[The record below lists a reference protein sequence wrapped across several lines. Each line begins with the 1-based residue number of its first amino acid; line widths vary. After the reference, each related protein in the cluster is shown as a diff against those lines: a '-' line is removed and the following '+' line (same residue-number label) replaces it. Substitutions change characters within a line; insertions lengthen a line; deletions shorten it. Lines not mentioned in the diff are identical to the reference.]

1 MDVNNMDDRVKNTI
15 KQAPNAPGVYVF
27 KNTDGIVIYV
37 GKAKDLRNRLKNYQ
51 TKDADI
57 KLRALQEHMSL
68 LELIRTATEVEA
80 LILEANLIK
89 KYKPRYNVLLKDDK
103 AYPYIKLNMHKDWP
117 RLEFVRRVSPDGALY
132 FGPYTSSR
140 ALKGLLVVLNKA
152 FPLRKCSDTVFKISK
167 RPCLN
172 YEIGRCLA
180 PCCGLIDKKNYQGIL
195 DGVISVLKGE
205 TNTVIKALEKEMF
218 YASDSLNFEEAAKA
232 RERIKALKN
241 LSEGQSVVIPGDDR
255 DIDVISST
263 QKDNLIVFNIMFI
276 RKGAFIGQANFA
288 LESEDKVEA
297 ATRFM
302 VDYYMR
308 NMVPD
313 QILLPFS
320 IEDEALFELIKN
332 RSTKKVKILNRASK
346 ELRKIR
352 SIGEQNLD
360 LYARNI
366 STYDSKWKAISV
378 ELSKL
383 LEISANISSVECY
396 DMSNISGTGC
406 VGAKVYFGNGKPLK
420 DFYRKYTIQGNFRGD
435 DLKMMQEVLSRRL
448 KKVEDEPLA
457 DLVLIDGGKTQLR
470 AVHSVFL
477 DESIKK
483 YNLCSIAKDKTLSK
497 GLSQDKIYHIDAYGV
512 ISRLDVSNDLLN
524 FLKQVRN
531 EVHRFVI
538 TFHRQV
544 RQKRSF
550 E

>member
-531 EVHRFVI
+531 EAHRFVI